1 MIASKGLQICVS
13 GNVWSGK
20 TTLSK
25 VLCTN
30 LGFTYI
36 PQRRPNSTYLTD
48 LFTSPDRWAF
58 EAQTAFLM
66 TKATSIISAAA
77 SGLDVIVDRSISED
91 VQVFAKLFHIRGQ
104 MSDRGYATYLQVASL
119 ALRSVPPPTLL
130 IYCACDAPECEKRV
144 LNRGQ
149 RDFEKLYPAGHIQF
163 IGNLYEQW
171 LKTFDYCP
179 VFVINTQ
186 QVDLRSLEMEREV
199 VSDVRKIL
207 QTGLSAD
214 QYLQVPL
221 FENTVSPS
229 TDSGLRLLSLHKNPE
244 TLLDSPI
251 KLRKKRGVKVP
262 TSPFAYV
269 AAPFTGMSLTEVADI
284 TLFDVGKRGEIKPGP
299 YRDTLLSLER
309 SLQSYG
315 IASVVPHRDD
325 SKWGKKPLAP
335 TELVEWCSV
344 QIQHCSLLCAIPSNS
359 SGVHYE
365 LGLARAWQKPMIIF
379 EREDKSDS
387 TINRGLSD
395 AWDILRIRYK
405 DVTDIPTILRG
416 EECKEFLRKVGL
428 V

>member
-1 MIASKGLQICVS
+1 MTASKRLQICVS
-13 GNVWSGK
+13 GNVGSGK

-25 VLCTN
+25 ILCTN

-36 PQRRPNSTYLTD
+36 PQRRPDSKYLTD
-48 LFTSPDRWAF
+48 LFTFPDRWAF

-66 TKATSIISAAA
+66 NKATSIISAAA
-77 SGLDVIVDRSISED
+77 SGLDVVVDRSISED
-91 VQVFAKLFHIRGQ
+91 VQVFAKLFQIRGQ

-119 ALRSVPPPTLL
+119 ALRSVPPPTLV
-130 IYCACDAPECEKRV
+130 IYCACDATECEKRV

-163 IGNLYEQW
+163 IGNLYEEW
-171 LKTFDYCP
+171 LKTVDYCP
-179 VFVINTQ
+179 VFGINTQ
-186 QVDLRSLEMEREV
+186 QIDLRCLDMERKV
-199 VSDVRKIL
+199 VSDIRKIL
-207 QTGLSAD
+207 QTGMIAD
-214 QYLQVPL
+214 QNLQVPL
-221 FENTVSPS
+221 FENTVSTS
-229 TDSGLRLLSLHKNPE
+229 TDSNLRLLSLHKNPE
-244 TLLDSPI
+244 THLNSPI
-251 KLRKKRGVKVP
+251 KLRTKRGVKVP
-262 TSPFAYV
+262 TSPFAYI
-269 AAPFTGMSLTEVADI
+269 AAPFTGMSLTEV
-284 TLFDVGKRGEIKPGP
+284 TLFNVGKRGEIKPGP
-299 YRDTLLSLER
+299 YRDTLLSIER

-335 TELVEWCSV
+335 RELVEWCSV
-344 QIQHCSLLCAIPSNS
+344 QVQHCSLVCAIPSNS

-387 TINRGLSD
+387 TISRGLSD

-405 DVTDIPTILRG
+405 DITDIPTILRG
-416 EECKEFLRKVGL
+416 EQCKDFLRKVGL